1 MFDPEGRM
9 FSMELVIKKILLAT
23 DFSKNA
29 WQALRYA
36 AALGKQNKAH
46 VICLHVLPELPKE
59 LSYSGGPNLLYG
71 YGPGYSGVPV
81 SDRKIG
87 DSGRREQAS
96 REGRERAEEMA
107 RDHIR
112 NLILKLKAE
121 NAETVVSPQQSL
133 IRIGNPVEAILDET
147 GSGSYDMLIM
157 GRRGHGKLRGP
168 RTGGVAQGVVSRSAI
183 PVLVVGTPKH

>member
-1 MFDPEGRM
+1 
-9 FSMELVIKKILLAT
+9 MELVIKKILLAT

-36 AALGKQNKAH
+36 AALAKQNGAQ
-46 VICLHVLPELPKE
+46 VTCLHVLPELPKE
-59 LSYSGGPNLLYG
+59 LTYSGGPNLLYG

-81 SDRKIG
+81 SDPKIG
-87 DSGRREQAS
+87 DSGRREQIS

-112 NLILKLKAE
+112 NLIVKLKDE
-121 NAETVVSPQQSL
+121 NAQTVVNPQHSL
-133 IRIGNPVEAILDET
+133 LRMGNPVEAILKET
-147 GSGSYDMLIM
+147 ESGVYDILIM

-168 RTGGVAQGVVSRSAI
+168 RTGGVALGVVSRSSI

>member
-1 MFDPEGRM
+1 MDLE
-9 FSMELVIKKILLAT
+9 IKKILLAT

-36 AALGKQNKAH
+36 AGLAKKNNAR
-46 VICLHVLPELPKE
+46 VTCIHVLPELPKE
-59 LSYSGGPNLLYG
+59 LSYSGGPDLLYG

-81 SDRKIG
+81 SERKTGDR
-87 DSGRREQAS
+87 GRQEQVS
-96 REGRERAEEMA
+96 QEGRVRAEEMA

-112 NLILKLKAE
+112 SLILKLKAE
-121 NAETVVSPQQSL
+121 NAQSVVNPDHSV
-133 IRIGNPVEAILDET
+133 IRIGNPVECILNET
-147 GSGSYDMLIM
+147 ESGAYDLLVM

-183 PVLVVGTPKH
+183 PVLIIGTPKS

>member
-1 MFDPEGRM
+1 
-9 FSMELVIKKILLAT
+9 MELEIKKILLAT

-36 AALGKQNKAH
+36 AALAKQNNAR
-46 VICLHVLPELPKE
+46 VVCLHVLPELPKE
-59 LSYSGGPNLLYG
+59 LNFTGGPSLLCG

-81 SDRKIG
+81 TGRKTD
-87 DSGRREQAS
+87 DSGRRDQLT

-112 NLILKLKAE
+112 SLILKLKDE
-121 NAETVVSPQQSL
+121 NVQSVVNPEYSL
-133 IRIGNPVEAILDET
+133 IRIGNPVESILDEIE
-147 GSGSYDMLIM
+147 SGDYDMLVM

-168 RTGGVAQGVVSRSAI
+168 RTGGVAQGVVSRSSV
-183 PVLVVGTPKH
+183 PVLVIGTPKS

>member
-1 MFDPEGRM
+1 
-9 FSMELVIKKILLAT
+9 MELVIKKILLAT

-36 AALGKQNKAH
+36 AALAKQNKAQ
-46 VICLHVLPELPKE
+46 VTCLHVLPELPKE

-71 YGPGYSGVPV
+71 CYGPGYSGVPV

-121 NAETVVSPQQSL
+121 NAETVVSPQHSL
-133 IRIGNPVEAILDET
+133 IRMGNPVEAILDET
-147 GSGSYDMLIM
+147 ESGGYDMLIM

-168 RTGGVAQGVVSRSAI
+168 RTGGVALGVVSRSAI
-183 PVLVVGTPKH
+183 PVLVIGTPKH

>member
-1 MFDPEGRM
+1 
-9 FSMELVIKKILLAT
+9 MELAIKKILLAT

-36 AALGKQNKAH
+36 AALAQQNQAT
-46 VICLHVLPELPKE
+46 VTCLHVLPELPKE

-71 YGPGYSGVPV
+71 YGPGYSGVPL
-81 SDRKIG
+81 SNRHAG
-87 DSGRREQAS
+87 DSKRTEQMS
-96 REGRERAEEMA
+96 KEGRQRAEEMA

-121 NAETVVSPQQSL
+121 NAKSVVRPEDSL
-133 IRIGNPVEAILDET
+133 IRIGGPVESILDEVE
-147 GSGSYDMLIM
+147 SGAYDMLVM

-168 RTGGVAQGVVSRSAI
+168 RTGGVALGVVSRSST
-183 PVLVVGTPKH
+183 PVLVVGTPKS